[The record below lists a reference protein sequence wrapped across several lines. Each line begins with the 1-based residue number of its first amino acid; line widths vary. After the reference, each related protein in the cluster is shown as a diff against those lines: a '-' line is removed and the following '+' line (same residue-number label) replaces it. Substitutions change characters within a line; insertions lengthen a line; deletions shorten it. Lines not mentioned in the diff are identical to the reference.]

1 MCVYLY
7 FQIDIVTPNK
17 RSQNLDFESLCR
29 DQKSY
34 VVFDIPAA
42 AVIDPDLVGA
52 FINEGKIHIPLSKKV
67 IQTCV
72 A

>member
-1 MCVYLY
+1 M
-7 FQIDIVTPNK
+7 DM
-17 RSQNLDFESLCR
+17 ESLCR

-34 VVFDIPAA
+34 VVYDIPAA
-42 AVIDPDLVGA
+42 AVIDPDLIGA

-67 IQTCV
+67 IQTFV